1 MLTQQARIMAFYVEY
16 LSLEGILERTLP
28 NKERVLMAFTI
39 NNLKDNS
46 NVIIKEQ
53 LGGFTIIEY
62 KEDLSNTTL
71 LEAQSNFFMSKSNMR
86 NKQLMVELKNSEV
99 MLSAGAM
106 QYMVGN
112 IEMVS
117 GVKGVGGLMRN
128 LVSSA
133 VTGTSAIKPLY
144 RGTGTIMLETTYKYL
159 WLIDVDNDHI
169 VIEDGMFLACETSL
183 QLSVSARKSLS
194 SAALGGEGLFNL
206 SAKGKGILALEA
218 PIPSEEAVVIELQ
231 NDVLKVDGNFA
242 LMWSS
247 SLEFTVEKS
256 GKSYIGSAVSG
267 EGLVNVYRGTGMVWL
282 APLMSSKVG
291 HPPGGTPAR

>member
-1 MLTQQARIMAFYVEY
+1 
-16 LSLEGILERTLP
+16 
-28 NKERVLMAFTI
+28 MAFTI

-53 LGGFTIIEY
+53 LGGFTVIEY
-62 KEDLSNTTL
+62 KEDLSSTTMM
-71 LEAQSNFFMSKSNMR
+71 EAQLNYFMSRSNMR
-86 NKQLMVELKNSEV
+86 NKQLMIELNNSEV
-99 MLSAGAM
+99 VLSAGAM

-112 IEMVS
+112 IEMTS

-128 LVSSA
+128 IMSSA
-133 VTGTSAIKPLY
+133 VTGTTAIRPQYK
-144 RGTGTIMLETTYKYL
+144 GTGTILLETTYKYL

-169 VIEDGMFLACETSL
+169 VIDDGMFLACESSL
-183 QLSVSARKSLS
+183 ELSVSARKNLS

-206 SAKGKGILALEA
+206 SARGKGILALEA
-218 PIPSEEAVVIELQ
+218 PIPSEEAVVVELN

-247 SLEFTVEKS
+247 TLDFTVEKS
-256 GKSYIGSAVSG
+256 GKTKLGSAVSG

-282 APLMSSKVG
+282 APLMQYKNSIF
-291 HPPGGTPAR
+291 TPNA

>member
-1 MLTQQARIMAFYVEY
+1 MDT
-16 LSLEGILERTLP
+16 
-28 NKERVLMAFTI
+28 MAFTI

-46 NVIIKEQ
+46 NVVIKEQ
-53 LGGFTIIEY
+53 LGGFTVIEY
-62 KEDLSNTTL
+62 KEDLSNTTFA
-71 LEAQSNFFMSKSNMR
+71 EAQSNYFMSKSNMR
-86 NKQLMVELKNSEV
+86 NKQLMIELKNNEV

-112 IEMVS
+112 IEMTS

-144 RGTGTIMLETTYKYL
+144 KGTGTIMLETTYKYL
-159 WLIDVDNDHI
+159 WLI
-169 VIEDGMFLACETSL
+169 EDGMFLACETSL
-183 QLSVSARKSLS
+183 QIAVAARKSLS

-242 LMWSS
+242 LMWSN
-247 SLEFTVEKS
+247 SLDFTVEKS
-256 GKSYIGSAVSG
+256 GKTRLGSAVSG

-282 APLMSSKVG
+282 APLTEYRNSLIQPKS
-291 HPPGGTPAR
+291 

>member
-1 MLTQQARIMAFYVEY
+1 
-16 LSLEGILERTLP
+16 
-28 NKERVLMAFTI
+28 MAFTI

-53 LGGFTIIEY
+53 LGGFTVIEY
-62 KEDLSNTTL
+62 KEDLSSTTMM
-71 LEAQSNFFMSKSNMR
+71 EAQLNYFMSRSNMR
-86 NKQLMVELKNSEV
+86 NKQLMIELNNSEV
-99 MLSAGAM
+99 VLSAGAM

-112 IEMVS
+112 IEMTS

-128 LVSSA
+128 IMSSA
-133 VTGTSAIKPLY
+133 VTGTTAIRPQYK
-144 RGTGTIMLETTYKYL
+144 GTGTILLETTYKYL

-169 VIEDGMFLACETSL
+169 VMDDGMFLACESSL
-183 QLSVSARKSLS
+183 ELSVSARKNLS

-206 SAKGKGILALEA
+206 SARGKGILALEA
-218 PIPSEEAVVIELQ
+218 PIPSEEAVVVELN

-247 SLEFTVEKS
+247 SLDFTVEKS
-256 GKSYIGSAVSG
+256 GKTKLGSAVSG

-282 APLMSSKVG
+282 APLMQYKNSIF
-291 HPPGGTPAR
+291 TPNA

>member
-1 MLTQQARIMAFYVEY
+1 
-16 LSLEGILERTLP
+16 
-28 NKERVLMAFTI
+28 MAFTI
-39 NNLKDNS
+39 NNLTDNS
-46 NVIIKEQ
+46 NVVIKEQ
-53 LGGFTIIEY
+53 LGGFTVIEY
-62 KEDLSNTTL
+62 KEDLSNTTM

-86 NKQLMVELKNSEV
+86 NKQLMIEIKNSEV

-106 QYMVGN
+106 QYMLGN
-112 IEMVS
+112 IEMTS

-133 VTGTSAIKPLY
+133 VTGTSAVKPLY
-144 RGTGTIMLETTYKYL
+144 KGTGTILLETTYKYL

-169 VIEDGMFLACETSL
+169 VIDDGMFLACETTL
-183 QLSVSARKSLS
+183 EIGVSARKSLS

-242 LMWSS
+242 LMWSN
-247 SLEFTVEKS
+247 SLDFTVEKS
-256 GKSYIGSAVSG
+256 GKTRMGSAASG

-282 APLMSSKVG
+282 APLMQYGNGLIPKN
-291 HPPGGTPAR
+291 TP